1 MRNLMSQLRMAH
13 SVKNL
18 IHLIYFPS
26 PMRYFRISM
35 ILRIVFLALLLS
47 TVAACVTTQPAISP
61 GPSSSLQAGRET
73 GAETGNPPPCN
84 LPPLI
89 MPATPEKL
97 PGYTELDSSTGM
109 HVTGTMQQI
118 DQEHYRL
125 EVTGKVNRRLSLS
138 YDELRCMPRTEAR
151 PTLICPGFFED
162 VATWAG
168 TPLKYI
174 LELAAV
180 QTDATGIRLIGAD
193 QYSASMSLEAA
204 GSGGSFL
211 AYEWEGKAL
220 PRLHGFPLRAI
231 FPGSEGN
238 QWVKWLTKIEVY

>member
-1 MRNLMSQLRMAH
+1 
-13 SVKNL
+13 
-18 IHLIYFPS
+18 
-26 PMRYFRISM
+26 M
-35 ILRIVFLALLLS
+35 ILRIVFLSLLLS
-47 TVAACVTTQPAISP
+47 TVVACVPAQAAISP
-61 GPSSSLQAGRET
+61 GPSSTREAVGET
-73 GAETGNPPPCN
+73 GSVMGDHPPCD
-84 LPPLI
+84 LSPLI

-97 PGYTELDSSTGM
+97 PGYTELDSSTGL
-109 HVTGTMQQI
+109 HVTGTMQLI
-118 DQEHYRL
+118 DEKHYRL

-151 PTLICPGFFED
+151 LTLICPGFFED

-168 TPLKYI
+168 TPLKYV

-180 QTDATGIRLIGAD
+180 RTDATGIRLISAD
-193 QYSASMSLEAA
+193 QYSASMSLKAA
-204 GSGGSFL
+204 KSTGSFL

-238 QWVKWLTKIEVY
+238 QWVKWLIRIEVY